1 MKTRL
6 SIDQLAKDLKLSI
19 LYKGDVEEIEINTSD
34 LNRPGLQMAGF
45 FEYFAINRIQ
55 LFGMVEM
62 TYLQNLDPELKK
74 SRLEKYF
81 ASNMPCVLIGRN
93 LTPPDEMVKA
103 AQKYNTP
110 ILMSGLTTT
119 KLSHK
124 TTVYLDKVLAPS
136 ISRHAGLMDIY
147 GVGILL
153 MGDSGVGKSET
164 ALELVKRGH
173 RLVADD
179 VVEINKLADNQLIGK
194 SPEIIRHM
202 MEIRGLGIIDVRTL
216 YGIGAVMIEKS
227 IELAVNLELGDL
239 SNIDRLGLSTEY
251 LTLLGVKIPTITIPV
266 RPGRNLAIIIEVAA
280 MNFRLKSMGH
290 ITAEQLD
297 SKLLEI
303 IAPGEL
309 DKNKQ
314 SDKK

>member
-1 MKTRL
+1 MKTKL
-6 SIDQLAKDLKLSI
+6 KIDDLVRDLNLNI
-19 LYKGDVEEIEINTSD
+19 IYRGDVDTIEINTSD

-45 FEYFAINRIQ
+45 FEYFAVNRLQ

-62 TYLQNLDPELKK
+62 TYLQNLDPELKRE
-74 SRLEKYF
+74 RLDKYF
-81 ASNMPCVLIGRN
+81 ASQMPCVLIGRN
-93 LTPPDEMVKA
+93 LTPPAEMIEA
-103 AQKYNTP
+103 AKKYNTP

-179 VVEINKLADNQLIGK
+179 VVEIIRLSDNQLIGQ
-194 SPEIIRHM
+194 SPEVIRHM

-216 YGIGAVMIEKS
+216 YGIGAVLVEKS
-227 IELAVNLELGDL
+227 IELAVNLELGDPM
-239 SNIDRLGLSTEY
+239 NIDRLGLSSEY
-251 LTLLGVKIPTITIPV
+251 ITLLGVKIPIITVPV

-280 MNFRLKSMGH
+280 MNYRLKCMGQ

-297 SKLLEI
+297 SKLLSI
-303 IAPGEL
+303 IAPDSMKGSCPTL
-309 DKNKQ
+309 
-314 SDKK
+314 